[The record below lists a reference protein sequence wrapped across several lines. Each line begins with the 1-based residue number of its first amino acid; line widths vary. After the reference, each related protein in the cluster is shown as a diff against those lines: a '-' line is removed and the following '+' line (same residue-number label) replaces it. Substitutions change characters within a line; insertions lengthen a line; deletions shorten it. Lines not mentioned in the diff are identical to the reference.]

1 MLYLYFVILNI
12 NIVEVVIFI
21 IVIVLLKIYIFSSFC
36 KIENFINNIFLFYNS
51 KYDFL
56 NFNFC

>member
-12 NIVEVVIFI
+12 YIVEVVIFI

-36 KIENFINNIFLFYNS
+36 KIENFNNIFLFYNS